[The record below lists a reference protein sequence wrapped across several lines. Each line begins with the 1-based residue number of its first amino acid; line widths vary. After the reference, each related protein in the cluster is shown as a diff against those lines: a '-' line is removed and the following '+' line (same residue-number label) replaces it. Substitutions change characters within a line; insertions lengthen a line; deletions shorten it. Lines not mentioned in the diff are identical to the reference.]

1 MAYVSHL
8 KCPKCNTE
16 YDLSKYPL
24 LCTTPNCNAR
34 IDVFYNYSNLQETL
48 SKKILSKRPL
58 SVWSYFEL
66 LPVSN
71 RKNIVSLG
79 EGGTPLL
86 RSQRLAKILGVRELY
101 IKDETRNPTWSF
113 KDRPMTV
120 GVSKAKEQGTDTLA
134 SASSGNAAAALAA
147 YCARAGFACFCF
159 VPDIAPMGKIAQL
172 ILYGAKVVRLRG
184 LHKGDDPTVKLLR
197 EACTTYGW
205 TPCPSFGPFNPYQAE
220 GPKTL
225 AYEIIQQLDWAVPDV
240 AYVQVGAGGLLGGQ
254 WRGFTDFL
262 TLDLVNQHPRMVAV
276 QATGCPPLVRAF
288 ETHQDPFK
296 ITPCESPKS
305 VAEGLCDPFPWDGD
319 LALTAIRES
328 KGTAIAVSDE
338 LILKAQDLLAKYE
351 GIFAEPTGVT
361 GLAGLIDQLES
372 GAQDPSETI
381 LIEATGGGLKDQ
393 DIVIK
398 RVSAPPVIDPD
409 LAQLQAALDLQK

>member
-16 YDLSKYPL
+16 YDLTKYPL

-86 RSQRLAKILGVRELY
+86 RSERLAKVLGVRELY

-147 YCARAGFACFCF
+147 YCARAGFTCFCF

-197 EACTTYGW
+197 EACAKYGW

-225 AYEIIQQLDWAVPDV
+225 AYEIIQQLDWTVPDV

-262 TLDLVNQHPRMVAV
+262 TLDLVKQRPRMVAV

-288 ETHQDPFK
+288 ETNQDPFN
-296 ITPCESPKS
+296 ITPCDSPKS
-305 VAEGLCDPFPWDGD
+305 VAEGLCDPLPWDGD
-319 LALTAIRES
+319 LALSAVRES

-393 DIVIK
+393 DIVIE
-398 RVSAPPVIDPD
+398 RVSTPPVIDPD
-409 LAQLQAALDLQK
+409 LTQLQAALDLQK